1 MENDTNLLIQM
12 LESMSGSKWLIL
24 GVLLLVLEVVTGTTY
39 ILWPA
44 VAALIVGVI
53 TFILPPGWPL
63 GWEMQFLLFFIL
75 SAVLLLVGHKFVRP
89 HMKGGEPSDLNDRA
103 RTMVGMRVKAVAD
116 FETGLG
122 RVHVGDTQWRASIV
136 DGNPAA
142 GAELRVI
149 SVKGTTLQVE
159 AVE

>member
-1 MENDTNLLIQM
+1 MNNDANLLVQM
-12 LESMSGSKWLIL
+12 LESMNGTKWMIL

-53 TFILPPGWPL
+53 VFVLPL
-63 GWEMQFLLFFIL
+63 AWEMQFLLFFIL
-75 SAVLLLVGHKFVRP
+75 SGILLVVGHKFVRP
-89 HMKGGEPSDLNDRA
+89 KMKGGEPSDLNDRA

-122 RVHVGDTQWRASIV
+122 RVQVGDTQWRASV
-136 DGNPAA
+136 KDGNPVS
-142 GAELRVI
+142 GAELRVV

-159 AVE
+159 AV

>member
-1 MENDTNLLIQM
+1 MNNDANLLVQM
-12 LESMSGSKWLIL
+12 LESMSGSKWLIV

-53 TFILPPGWPL
+53 VFVLPL
-63 GWEMQFLLFFIL
+63 AWEMQFLLFFIL
-75 SAVLLLVGHKFVRP
+75 SGILLVVGHKFVRP
-89 HMKGGEPSDLNDRA
+89 KMKGGEPSDLNDRA

-116 FETGLG
+116 FETGRG
-122 RVHVGDTQWRASIV
+122 RVQVGDTQWRASIA
-136 DGNPAA
+136 DGNPVA
-142 GAELRVI
+142 GAELRVL

-159 AVE
+159 AI

>member
-1 MENDTNLLIQM
+1 MENNTNLLVQM
-12 LESMSGSKWLIL
+12 LESMSGSKWLIV

-44 VAALIVGVI
+44 VAAIIVGVI
-53 TFILPPGWPL
+53 VFVLPL
-63 GWEMQFLLFFIL
+63 AWEMQFLLFFVL
-75 SAVLLLVGHKFVRP
+75 SGILLVVGHTFVRP
-89 HMKGGEPSDLNDRA
+89 KLKGGEPSDLNDRA

-116 FETGLG
+116 FDTGLG
-122 RVHVGDTQWRASIV
+122 RVQVGDTQWRASIA
-136 DGNPAA
+136 DGNPSA

-159 AVE
+159 AV

>member
-1 MENDTNLLIQM
+1 MNNDANLLVQM
-12 LESMSGSKWLIL
+12 LESMDGSKWMIL

-53 TFILPPGWPL
+53 TFLPIGL
-63 GWEMQFLLFFIL
+63 GWEMQLLLFFIL
-75 SAVLLLVGHKFVRP
+75 SGILLVVGHKFVRP
-89 HMKGGEPSDLNDRA
+89 KMKGGEPSDLNDRA

-122 RVHVGDTQWRASIV
+122 RVQVGDTQWRASV
-136 DGNPAA
+136 KDGNPVS
-142 GAELRVI
+142 GAELRVV

-159 AVE
+159 AV